1 MPLHPAQVSR
11 FVVTEAQEALQL
23 FALEHLDAWIEV
35 DIEPLAVVLVEHSLR
50 HIHFNAAK
58 GIGHLVDGRQIQLE
72 MPLDRLPQ
80 QGAHLL
86 LHRRWPHQAQE
97 GVGLEHAVVGGFH
110 VGISRHLGDAG
121 DAVLDLHRCHH
132 IGVAAHHIGAKHQ
145 HALLAQAER
154 LEKAVELT
162 LQLAQGSEGGA
173 QGEGEAMLLAEDEAK
188 GDTQAE
194 TPQREVSPLGCHGG
208 LATINELGNLRQG

>member
-1 MPLHPAQVSR
+1 MPLHPAQISR

-23 FALEHLDAWIEV
+23 LAPEHLESWIEV

-50 HIHFNAAK
+50 HIHFNAAE
-58 GIGHLVDGRQIQLE
+58 GIGHLVNGRQIHLE
-72 MPLDRLPQ
+72 VPLDRLPQ

-86 LHRRWPHQAQE
+86 LHRRWPHQAVE

-110 VGISRHLGDAG
+110 IGVSRHLGDAG

-132 IGVAAHHIGAKHQ
+132 IGVAAHQIGAKHQ

-162 LQLAQGSEGGA
+162 LQLAEGSEGGA
-173 QGEGEAMLLAEDEAK
+173 QGEGEAMLMAEDEAQ
-188 GDTQAE
+188 GDTQAKA
-194 TPQREVSPLGCHGG
+194 PQRQLSPLGRPGG
-208 LATINELGNLRQG
+208 FATIKELGNLRQG